1 MGNAL
6 TEGERLKCKQGKS
19 KIVSAVLPLL
29 GLACGK
35 VLSLR
40 NGKRVGYKYCYK
52 WYKGGYGHPIMD
64 ILLGISIPILEVI
77 PNSQLLE
84 DNHQEKCRKAVVPG
98 AVLWMKFRNT
108 MQEPYSH
115 TF

>member
-1 MGNAL
+1 MAKGWVIN
-6 TEGERLKCKQGKS
+6 TV
-19 KIVSAVLPLL
+19 I
-29 GLACGK
+29 
-35 VLSLR
+35 
-40 NGKRVGYKYCYK
+40 NGIRV
-52 WYKGGYGHPIMD
+52 GYGHPIMD